1 MCLWQNHALLGFIN
15 RPLHKQT
22 EQQAL
27 NGQGPAGQTWFTQKA
42 VLGVAKDTQSI
53 ARALGAPGS
62 GLPAS
67 TRAQLAGSIAR
78 LEADVA
84 KIPRSP
90 TGTNPTT
97 LGPGEPLT
105 ATLTVTLYFSLVLAL
120 PLILFEL
127 YGFVLPAFSPHERR
141 AVLPLLICVPFLFAT
156 GVAFGYWVVLPAAV
170 HFLQNFNSSQFNV
183 MIQANQYYKFAATVL
198 LAMGL
203 SFQAPIAIVGSVRLG
218 LVTPRQ
224 LRHNRRYAIL
234 ACAAVAAFLP
244 GGRVHVDAG
253 DGSAVFALRGEYP
266 DCVGC
271 RATRCGAATATGA
284 GRPPEDPPSSTG
296 ASGTPAPS
304 RPSPGGVRP
313 KARVRDKDNRLTTN
327 HRRRDDRPHRPRLGR
342 TDAVRPAR
350 TRQAPHRTGRLSGP
364 GDPVRAQFHRL
375 RSGQWAL
382 AAAASSKA
390 CSAAK
395 KARAAPAMANRS
407 PQPKSAPVKHPSE
420 AAAWAALAEAPASI
434 TLAGSEFFDEAKQ
447 KFTAK
452 GKELLAKAVMLG
464 IAT

>member
-1 MCLWQNHALLGFIN
+1 MATAIRTIGHEERLSIVDHLEELRTRLIVSAIAFAVVFGVCLWQNHALLGFIN
-15 RPLHKQT
+15 KPLHKQT

-27 NGQGPAGQTWFTQKA
+27 RGEGPTGQTWFTQKA

-53 ARALGAPGS
+53 ARALVAPAS
-62 GLPAS
+62 GLPAA

-127 YGFVLPAFSPHERR
+127 YGFVLPAFSPSERR
-141 AVLPLLICVPFLFAT
+141 AVLPLLLCVPFLFAT
-156 GVAFGYWVVLPAAV
+156 GVAFGYLVVLPAAV

-224 LRHNRRYAIL
+224 LRRNRRYAIL

-244 GGRVHVDAG
+244 GDAFTLMLETVPLYLLYEASILIASVVARR
-253 DGSAVFALRGEYP
+253 DAAR
-266 DCVGC
+266 
-271 RATRCGAATATGA
+271 ATATGA

-296 ASGTPAPS
+296 ASGTSAPLM
-304 RPSPGGVRP
+304 PSPGGSSGGAQEPV
-313 KARVRDKDNRLTTN
+313 
-327 HRRRDDRPHRPRLGR
+327 
-342 TDAVRPAR
+342 AR
-350 TRQAPHRTGRLSGP
+350 TTDMKPTTAEEMIDHI
-364 GDPVRAQFHRL
+364 DPD
-375 RSGQWAL
+375 L
-382 AAAASSKA
+382 A
-390 CSAAK
+390 
-395 KARAAPAMANRS
+395 N
-407 PQPKSAPVKHPSE
+407 
-420 AAAWAALAEAPASI
+420 
-434 TLAGSEFFDEAKQ
+434 
-447 KFTAK
+447 
-452 GKELLAKAVMLG
+452 
-464 IAT
+464 

>member
-1 MCLWQNHALLGFIN
+1 MATAIRTIGHDERLSIVDHLEELRTRLIVSAVAFGVVFAVCLWQNHALLNFIN

-22 EQQAL
+22 QQQAL

-42 VLGVAKDTQSI
+42 VLGVAKDTQAI
-53 ARALGAPGS
+53 ARSLGAPSS
-62 GLPAS
+62 GLPAA
-67 TRAQLAGSIAR
+67 TRAQLTGSIAK
-78 LEADVA
+78 LQADIA
-84 KIPRSP
+84 KLPRSP

-156 GVAFGYWVVLPAAV
+156 GVTFGYLVVLPAAV

-224 LRHNRRYAIL
+224 LRRNRRYAIL

-244 GGRVHVDAG
+244 GDAFTLMLETVPLYLLYEASILIASVVARR
-253 DGSAVFALRGEYP
+253 DA
-266 DCVGC
+266 
-271 RATRCGAATATGA
+271 RAAATGA
-284 GRPPEDPPSSTG
+284 GRPPEDPPSSMG
-296 ASGTPAPS
+296 ASGTPAPPK
-304 RPSPGGVRP
+304 PSPEGAGDREQISTAKTNDSQP
-313 KARVRDKDNRLTTN
+313 TTAEEMID
-327 HRRRDDRPHRPRLGR
+327 HI
-342 TDAVRPAR
+342 
-350 TRQAPHRTGRLSGP
+350 
-364 GDPVRAQFHRL
+364 DP
-375 RSGQWAL
+375 
-382 AAAASSKA
+382 
-390 CSAAK
+390 
-395 KARAAPAMANRS
+395 N
-407 PQPKSAPVKHPSE
+407 
-420 AAAWAALAEAPASI
+420 
-434 TLAGSEFFDEAKQ
+434 LAG
-447 KFTAK
+447 
-452 GKELLAKAVMLG
+452 
-464 IAT
+464 